1 MINIDQGLWNNYS
14 KALSNLNT
22 TMQQAI
28 NSISTVKLDEQYEEL
43 NAKLAITTTGIGAEV
58 NSRIKAA
65 ASANYD
71 ELNAKLNLTANNFS
85 VEVRKKVNFNEII
98 STINQSAEGVKINA
112 NKIDLNGYV
121 TATDLAG
128 KGTTVING
136 ANIRTGEIFGI
147 AINSCYFEGKN
158 MMYIRE
164 GGTFSCDGPVYA
176 KDFYVPKNGKF
187 AVEPEAWFNNTVHAK
202 SFLVN
207 GNKVPI
213 SIFGNKFVVESF
225 QGVSVPNGNA
235 MQFRMVGGATL
246 YSDLWV
252 SDKKLKENIRLI
264 NDKTTLSKNKI
275 GLDLIKSINHYSFNY
290 KDDKNNTIECGYISQ
305 DLQRNNE
312 QLVIAGKQ
320 KNGIEILQPR
330 VSTIIPN
337 LSLAIQEQQ
346 KIIEKLERRIEELE
360 RKAI

>member
-1 MINIDQGLWNNYS
+1 MTGVQTC
-14 KALSNLNT
+14 ALP
-22 TMQQAI
+22 
-28 NSISTVKLDEQYEEL
+28 ISE
-43 NAKLAITTTGIGAEV
+43 I

-65 ASANYD
+65 TSANYD

-98 STINQSAEGVKINA
+98 STINQSAEGIKINA
-112 NKIDLNGYV
+112 NKVDLNGYV
-121 TATDLAG
+121 TMKNLGTPGATIIDGRNIKTGFIEAIQLIAPHITG
-128 KGTTVING
+128 KTRMYLENGSMLSSDGT
-136 ANIRTGEIFGI
+136 ANF
-147 AINSCYFEGKN
+147 KN
-158 MMYIRE
+158 FYGMP
-164 GGTFSCDGPVYA
+164 GGS
-176 KDFYVPKNGKF
+176 F
-187 AVEPEAWFNNTVHAK
+187 AVESEAWFNNTVHAK

-264 NDKTTLSKNKI
+264 NSKTTLSKNKI

-290 KDDKNNTIECGYISQ
+290 KDDKDNTVECGYISQ
-305 DLQRNNE
+305 DLQENND
-312 QLVIAGKQ
+312 QLVVAGMQ
-320 KNGIEILQPR
+320 EDGTEILQPR

>member
-85 VEVRKKVNFNEII
+85 VEVRKK
-98 STINQSAEGVKINA
+98 
-112 NKIDLNGYV
+112 
-121 TATDLAG
+121 
-128 KGTTVING
+128 GTTVIIG